1 MRIAE
6 LFNVKDRVA
15 FVTGA
20 ASGIGYACAEVL
32 AENGAKVCLV
42 DREAERLERAA
53 ERLRATSA
61 DVLTLLAD
69 ATKEMEMAGA
79 VARAI
84 ERFGRLDIAFINA
97 GIGGGPGFLD
107 MSGQRNPAG
116 AVEALDPAIW
126 NGHIEGNLSSVFVS
140 LKAVVPP
147 MREQQG
153 GSIVVTT
160 SVAAWKVE
168 NFVCTA
174 YIAAKAG
181 AAHLV
186 RQVALELAKFNIRVN
201 AIAPGSFVT
210 GIGGGRMANPDVQRR
225 FAAANPMGRMAQ
237 PNEIKGLALF
247 LASPASSYV
256 TGAQLTIDGGGGL
269 GLADPVEGGT
279 T

>member
-6 LFNVKDRVA
+6 LFNVEGRTA
-15 FVTGA
+15 LVTGG
-20 ASGIGYACAEVL
+20 ASGIGFACAEVL
-32 AENGAKVCLV
+32 VENGAKVCLV
-42 DREAERLERAA
+42 DRAADGLARAEERLVALGGEVVTAV
-53 ERLRATSA
+53 A
-61 DVLTLLAD
+61 DVTREDDTA
-69 ATKEMEMAGA
+69 AA
-79 VARAI
+79 VSRAL

-107 MSGQRNPAG
+107 MTGKRNPAG
-116 AVEALDPAIW
+116 AVEALDDAIW
-126 NGHIEGNLSSVFVS
+126 RGHIEGNLSSVFVS

-147 MREQQG
+147 MRAQG
-153 GSIVVTT
+153 SGSIIVTT

-168 NFVCTA
+168 NFVCTG

-186 RQVALELAKFNIRVN
+186 RQVALELARFNVRVN

-210 GIGGGRMANPDVQRR
+210 GIGGGRMAQPEVQRR

-237 PNEIKGLALF
+237 PDEIKGLALF
-247 LASPASSYV
+247 LASDASSYV

-269 GLADPVEGGT
+269 GLADPAGEAP
-279 T
+279 